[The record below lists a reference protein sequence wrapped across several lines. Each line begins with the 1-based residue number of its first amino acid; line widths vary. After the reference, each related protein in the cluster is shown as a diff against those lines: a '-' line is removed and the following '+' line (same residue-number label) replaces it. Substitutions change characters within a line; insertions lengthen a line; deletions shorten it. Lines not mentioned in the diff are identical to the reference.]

1 MNREKPLVWLHGE
14 VKASTE
20 GGLMRNETR
29 KKLESAGW
37 RVGDTTE
44 FLGLSEVEAE
54 VVEIKLALADLL
66 RQVRARHHLTQ
77 TELAKRIHSSQS
89 RVAKAESG
97 DTSVSLDL
105 LIKSLLAAG
114 VENKELAGAVGGIRR

>member
-1 MNREKPLVWLHGE
+1 MKREKPLVWLHGE
-14 VKASTE
+14 IKSAE

-37 RVGDTTE
+37 RVGDAAE

-54 VVEIKLALADLL
+54 VVEMKLALADLL

-114 VENKELAGAVGGIRR
+114 VETKELAGAVGGRNR